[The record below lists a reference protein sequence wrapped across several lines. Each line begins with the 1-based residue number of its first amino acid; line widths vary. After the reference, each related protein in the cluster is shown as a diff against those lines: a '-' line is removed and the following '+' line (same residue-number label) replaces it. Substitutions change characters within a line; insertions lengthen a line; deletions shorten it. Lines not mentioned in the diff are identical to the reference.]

1 MRFLM
6 LLFTKNVRLL
16 KKTPKCAPL
25 SSELLESLHSKVIKN
40 HNNFFS
46 SNQFDS
52 ASNRKLLKM
61 WIILF
66 AISSIVFV
74 IVCLL
79 SSNICCCRNHKKR
92 SSSKEQKIEGDQRS
106 WITQI
111 GGDEDV
117 EAAINIDEIGEKS
130 SFLEPRTD
138 FEDENDYEICVPA
151 NNDQLKRIVIV
162 LQLQDTK
169 NAELHP
175 VPFKNNADSEPNQ
188 KMKFQGE

>member
-1 MRFLM
+1 MWFILVAIFSVV
-6 LLFTKNVRLL
+6 LIGILAIL
-16 KKTPKCAPL
+16 A
-25 SSELLESLHSKVIKN
+25 I
-40 HNNFFS
+40 NN
-46 SNQFDS
+46 
-52 ASNRKLLKM
+52 
-61 WIILF
+61 
-66 AISSIVFV
+66 
-74 IVCLL
+74 
-79 SSNICCCRNHKKR
+79 CCCRSSKNNVIEKKMR

-117 EAAINIDEIGEKS
+117 ETAINIDEIES

-169 NAELHP
+169 NVELQP
-175 VPFKNNADSEPNQ
+175 VPFENNADFEPNQ
-188 KMKFQGE
+188 KMNVQGE

>member
-1 MRFLM
+1 MWFILVAIFSVV
-6 LLFTKNVRLL
+6 LIGILAIL
-16 KKTPKCAPL
+16 A
-25 SSELLESLHSKVIKN
+25 I
-40 HNNFFS
+40 NN
-46 SNQFDS
+46 
-52 ASNRKLLKM
+52 
-61 WIILF
+61 
-66 AISSIVFV
+66 
-74 IVCLL
+74 
-79 SSNICCCRNHKKR
+79 CCCRSSKKR

-117 EAAINIDEIGEKS
+117 ETAINIDEIES

-169 NAELHP
+169 NVELQP
-175 VPFKNNADSEPNQ
+175 VPFENNADSEPNQ
-188 KMKFQGE
+188 KMNCQGE